1 MFSFFGLD
9 KIAAEIIGGITLI
22 VLLVGGYYY
31 WKHTVKTEALLE
43 WNKAQQEQVAKE
55 QQKLIHDLTE
65 IDKTQKQILGD
76 LKDRNFYLEKK
87 FEDLETYLNR
97 PDTVKTYKGKGS
109 SDVLRRTFKELN
121 K

>member
-1 MFSFFGLD
+1 MLSLLGLD
-9 KIAAEIIGGITLI
+9 KVAAEIIGGVTLV

-31 WKHTVKTEALLE
+31 WKHSVKTEALLE

-55 QQKLIHDLTE
+55 QQKLIQDLTA
-65 IDKTQKQILGD
+65 INKVQQDILSQV
-76 LKDRNFYLEKK
+76 KAQNQALEKK
-87 FEDLETYLNR
+87 FGDLEGYLNS
-97 PDTVKTYKGKGS
+97 DSTVKQYKGKGS

>member
-9 KIAAEIIGGITLI
+9 KVAAEIIGVVILV

-31 WKHTVKTEALLE
+31 WKHSIKTEALLE

-55 QQKLIHDLTE
+55 QQKLIQDLTE
-65 IDKTQKQILGD
+65 INNTQKLILSD
-76 LKDRNFYLEKK
+76 LKTRNLLLEKK

-97 PDTVKTYKGKGS
+97 PDTVKAYKGKGS

>member
-1 MFSFFGLD
+1 MFPMFGLD
-9 KIAAEIIGGITLI
+9 KVAAQIIGIVTLI

-55 QQKLIHDLTE
+55 QQKLVKDLTE
-65 IDKTQKQILGD
+65 INNEQKKLSAE
-76 LKDRNFYLEKK
+76 LKARNEFLEKK
-87 FEDLETYLNR
+87 FGELEDYLNR
-97 PDTVKTYKGKGS
+97 PDTVTKYKGKES
-109 SDVLRRTFKELN
+109 SEVLKRTFKELN